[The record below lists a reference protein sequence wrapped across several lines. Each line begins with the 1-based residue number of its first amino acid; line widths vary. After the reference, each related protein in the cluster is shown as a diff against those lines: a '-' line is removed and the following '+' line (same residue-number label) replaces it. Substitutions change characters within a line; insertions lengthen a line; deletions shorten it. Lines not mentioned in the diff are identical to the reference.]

1 MSLRRMFLLKDFLVL
16 SKFRIVVFV
25 LISALLAYVCA
36 TPVGS
41 QIDLGVMLL
50 FFIALYLFSSGIFI
64 LNQVQEINIDAKMP
78 RTNQRPLVLKK
89 ISVSAA
95 LFLSIVL
102 TSISFFLFFIIN
114 VEVLVLA
121 VIGLILYNGLYT
133 MWWKKKWAFAAVP
146 GAIPGAMP
154 VCLAYVAGG
163 GSLFS
168 QELYYLF
175 LIMFLWQMP
184 HFWYLALHYKD
195 DYIKGGVPVLP
206 TVYGDKTTLYQMG
219 IYTFI
224 YIGLA
229 LSAPVYIPSRYF
241 YLLLTIPVAFK
252 LLYEFFNF
260 FYDCVKNS
268 WQVNGETGKRKLS
281 PFFMWINISLIVFL
295 SAPVL
300 DKLLFYFK

>member
-1 MSLRRMFLLKDFLVL
+1 MFLLKDFFVL

-36 TPVGS
+36 VPVGAKANLS
-41 QIDLGVMLL
+41 LMLL

-64 LNQVQEINIDAKMP
+64 LNQIQEVSIDAKMP
-78 RTNQRPLVLKK
+78 RTNQRPLVLKT
-89 ISVSAA
+89 ISVSSA
-95 LFLSIVL
+95 LSLSIIL
-102 TSISFFLFFIIN
+102 TSLSFFLFWIIN
-114 VEVLVLA
+114 TEVLVLA
-121 VIGLILYNGLYT
+121 VIGLVLYNGFYT

-168 QELYYLF
+168 SELYYLF

-184 HFWYLALHYKD
+184 HFWYLALHYKE
-195 DYIKGGVPVLP
+195 DYAKGGIPVLP
-206 TVYGDKTTLYQMG
+206 AIYGDKTTLYQMG
-219 IYTFI
+219 MYTFI

-241 YLLLTIPVAFK
+241 YLLLTIPVSFK

-260 FYDCVKNS
+260 FYMCVKGS
-268 WQVNGETGKRKLS
+268 WQVNEVTGKRKLD
-281 PFFMWINISLIVFL
+281 PFFMWINISLLVFL
-295 SAPVL
+295 SAPVV
-300 DKLLFYFK
+300 DKLLFYFQ